1 MTDNKLTDEQ
11 VIKVVD
17 ICLSI
22 DEDCADCP
30 LSKCG
35 DCDRI
40 ARECFHDLI
49 NRKNRAIEYLQLCY
63 EKSEETCSK
72 IMEHNA
78 ELLTE
83 IERLQKENKTIRYCY
98 QQAKSYN
105 NSLAESCEK
114 NCKKFNMITRA
125 EARKEYAEKLKKKA
139 TYYRCRDGIKYAV
152 SISDID
158 NLLKEMDGDTE

>member
-11 VIKVVD
+11 IIQAWECCASVKVNSCGNCPFKELCFTDGNLHRYTLD
-17 ICLSI
+17 I
-22 DEDCADCP
+22 
-30 LSKCG
+30 
-35 DCDRI
+35 
-40 ARECFHDLI
+40 F
-49 NRKNRAIEYLQLCY
+49 NRQKA
-63 EKSEETCSK
+63 
-72 IMEHNA
+72 
-78 ELLTE
+78 E

-125 EARKEYAEKLKKKA
+125 EARKEFAEKFKKKYDKPLFYLGSYEQFA
-139 TYYRCRDGIKYAV
+139 REV
-152 SISDID
+152 D